1 MTWTDDDRRELRE
14 LFRVHDQ
21 MMAEQRANDP
31 GEELVF
37 KVMEDQRNAANYI
50 SDRTP
55 RRRARPEAAKASRN
69 NSEVVQMISPL
80 LSIITGLIKP
90 GSCFSRSTCCMAVL
104 LFAQTAECKMLI

>member
-1 MTWTDDDRRELRE
+1 GGLNSTHIHGTS
-14 LFRVHDQ
+14 V
-21 MMAEQRANDP
+21 P
-31 GEELVF
+31 VEEPSTAS
-37 KVMEDQRNAANYI
+37 KADQRNAANYI
-50 SDRTP
+50 FDRTP

-104 LFAQTAECKMLI
+104 LFAQTTECKMLMS